1 MRQTVLQQL
10 ESSAE
15 EPSLHGK
22 AVADASP
29 LEHGGK
35 QRIPASLTRSAAK
48 DAAAPASDHGLSR
61 LGNRGRCIYLML
73 GG

>member
-1 MRQTVLQQL
+1 MSPAFLPQL

-15 EPSLHGK
+15 EPSLPGK

-48 DAAAPASDHGLSR
+48 DAAALASDHGLSR
-61 LGNRGRCIYLML
+61 LGSRGRCIYLTL